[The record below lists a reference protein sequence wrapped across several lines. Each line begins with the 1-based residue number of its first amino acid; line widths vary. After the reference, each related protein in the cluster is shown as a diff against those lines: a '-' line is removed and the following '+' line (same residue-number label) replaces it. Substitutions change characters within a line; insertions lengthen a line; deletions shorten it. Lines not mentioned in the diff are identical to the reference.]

1 MTTTTTATVPPQVL
15 AGNIDFDRCLATPDM
30 LPALAKAARVL
41 GPRGLMPNPKR
52 GGVVGAGIA
61 DAVMRAKVT
70 NPNPNPIPNPNPN
83 PHRGPNQVLYL
94 ETAARIVDSVLEG

>member
-1 MTTTTTATVPPQVL
+1 MTTTTTNETVPPQVL

-70 NPNPNPIPNPNPN
+70 KPQP
-83 PHRGPNQVLYL
+83 
-94 ETAARIVDSVLEG
+94 

>member
-1 MTTTTTATVPPQVL
+1 ML

-70 NPNPNPIPNPNPN
+70 NPYPNPIPNPNPN
-83 PHRGPNQVLYL
+83 PNPNPTL
-94 ETAARIVDSVLEG
+94 TRP

>member
-1 MTTTTTATVPPQVL
+1 MIGSQGAWWWVGGSLSARCATTTNETVPPQVL

-70 NPNPNPIPNPNPN
+70 KP
-83 PHRGPNQVLYL
+83 
-94 ETAARIVDSVLEG
+94 